1 VNFRKKIISE
11 GYRMILKKKGGVNKT
26 PNMQDDKV
34 QNNKYSVHPI
44 CEVKD
49 MELEVKY

>member
-1 VNFRKKIISE
+1 MF
-11 GYRMILKKKGGVNKT
+11 LKKKGGVNKMS
-26 PNMQDDKV
+26 NMQDNKV

-44 CEVKD
+44 CEVKE